1 MLHNNMLSDNMHDG
15 LMFHTCFNAP
25 LEWVTAHDSGVLIN
39 NILKKDMKED
49 LSEVF
54 WKKCFNISGGVVNC
68 RTGYDIINDGGNKFK
83 REALLR
89 QLRNGLA
96 HFNLKTYAP
105 EGTINTIKIWV
116 GRRTKKDNRYQEF
129 NDEEIT
135 KAICVFTFSV
145 DQLRIFSEYVT
156 DIVLENIDYGICGN
170 CPYQEENENGNPDL

>member
-1 MLHNNMLSDNMHDG
+1 MSEYRDFARCVICRSRKNLQDYEGEFAKTM
-15 LMFHTCFNAP
+15 
-25 LEWVTAHDSGVLIN
+25 LIN
-39 NILKKDMKED
+39 SLYLTVMYCMETKKFPHKSNRKIIEW
-49 LSEVF
+49 LSQ
-54 WKKCFNISGGVVNC
+54 N
-68 RTGYDIINDGGNKFK
+68 DIINDGGNKFK

-116 GRRTKKDNRYQEF
+116 GRWSKKDNRYQEF

-170 CPYQEENENGNPDL
+170 CPYQEENENGKPDL

>member
-1 MLHNNMLSDNMHDG
+1 M
-15 LMFHTCFNAP
+15 
-25 LEWVTAHDSGVLIN
+25 SGYRDFARCVICRSRKNLQDYKGEFETTMLIN
-39 NILKKDMKED
+39 SLYLTVMYCIETKKVPHKANSKIIEW
-49 LSEVF
+49 LSQ
-54 WKKCFNISGGVVNC
+54 N
-68 RTGYDIINDGGNKFK
+68 DIINDGGNKFK

-116 GRRTKKDNRYQEF
+116 GRWTKKDNRYQEF

-145 DQLRIFSEYVT
+145 DQLRTFTEYVT
-156 DIVLENIDYGICGN
+156 NIVLENIDYGICSN